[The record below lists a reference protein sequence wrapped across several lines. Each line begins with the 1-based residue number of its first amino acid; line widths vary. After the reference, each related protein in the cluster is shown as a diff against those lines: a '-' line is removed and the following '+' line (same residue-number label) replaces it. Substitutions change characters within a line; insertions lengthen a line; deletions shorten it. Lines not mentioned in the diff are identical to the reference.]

1 MKYFQL
7 FTEKPSIEFITSLL
21 RCYGIQSL
29 DDNKEF
35 CKEDLTD
42 FGTIDKLEEL
52 IPEMILY
59 YLPCKSQIYLKDITV
74 KRSITILTQFLRLFE
89 HKLVRK
95 ERIINRKKHIYYNII
110 SNKFN
115 NIHISTESTEVD
127 FA

>member
-7 FTEKPSIEFITSLL
+7 FTEKPSLEFITSLL

>member
-115 NIHISTESTEVD
+115 NIHI
-127 FA
+127 

>member
-7 FTEKPSIEFITSLL
+7 FTEKPSLEFMTSLL
-21 RCYGIQSL
+21 RCYGLQSL

-35 CKEDLTD
+35 CKEDLTEY
-42 FGTIDKLEEL
+42 GTIDKLEEL

-89 HKLVRK
+89 YKLVRK
-95 ERIINRKKHIYYNII
+95 ERIINRKKHIYYNTI

-115 NIHISTESTEVD
+115 NIHISTENTEVT
-127 FA
+127 FS

>member
-7 FTEKPSIEFITSLL
+7 FTEKPSIEFMTSLL

>member
-7 FTEKPSIEFITSLL
+7 FTEKPGMEFVASLL
-21 RCYGIQSL
+21 RCYGLQSL

-42 FGTIDKLEEL
+42 YGTIDKLEEL

-59 YLPCKSQIYLKDITV
+59 YLPCKSEIYLKDITV
-74 KRSITILTQFLRLFE
+74 KRSITILTQFLRLYE
-89 HKLVRK
+89 YKLVRK
-95 ERIINRKKHIYYNII
+95 ERIINRKKHIYYNLI